1 MASWNDIQ
9 TQMRTRYKLQED
21 TPTVL
26 SMVWR
31 YDDGRSQKILVRR
44 YSAFDREMVEFKSAF
59 GRKGDAD
66 AIELLKQNSEMP
78 LSTIAMAGD
87 VYMVVYNALLA
98 SLDLNDLDFYL
109 SRIAGVADTLEEQN
123 SGSDVF

>member
-1 MASWNDIQ
+1 MASWTDIQ

-21 TPTVL
+21 NPHVL

-44 YSAFDREMVEFKSAF
+44 YTAFEREMVEFKSAF
-59 GRKGDAD
+59 GRKGDAEAAD
-66 AIELLKQNSEMP
+66 LLRKNSEMP
-78 LSTIAMAGD
+78 LATIAMAGD

-98 SLDLNDLDFYL
+98 SLDLDDLDFYL
-109 SRIAGVADTLEEQN
+109 SRIAGVADTLEEQ
-123 SGSDVF
+123 STGTDVF

>member
-1 MASWNDIQ
+1 MASWTDIQ

-21 TPTVL
+21 TPNLL

-44 YSAFDREMVEFKSAF
+44 YTAFDREMVEFKSAF
-59 GRKGDAD
+59 GRKGDAEASD
-66 AIELLKQNSEMP
+66 LLRKNSEMP
-78 LSTIAMAGD
+78 LATIAMAGD

-98 SLDLNDLDFYL
+98 SLDLEDLDFYL

-123 SGSDVF
+123 TGTDVF